1 MHTMVNGVRLFFDVA
16 GEKVVA
22 EGPRMRER
30 PMLLLL
36 HGGPGFYHSMFKRSL
51 APLAEVAQL
60 IYLDHRGNG
69 RSERGDPELWTL
81 DQWGDDVRAFC
92 DTLGIVKPI
101 VLGYSFGGFVAQSYT
116 TRHPDH
122 PAKLMLY
129 STAPMLDDAPVLD
142 AFEKIGGAEVRAVA
156 AAYFADRTPENTTAF
171 RATCFPLYN
180 TKPGDPNL
188 GLRWIINNAVST
200 HFFEGEGKRFDFQ
213 PLLDRIACSTLVV
226 AGAKDPRC
234 PLLFAQMIVD
244 SIRPGLAR
252 LAVFHECG
260 HGPHVEEPA
269 RAIMLLRE
277 FVSQRHEH
285 FAGPSGCGSSETST
299 G

>member
-1 MHTMVNGVRLFFDVA
+1 
-16 GEKVVA
+16 
-22 EGPRMRER
+22 
-30 PMLLLL
+30 
-36 HGGPGFYHSMFKRSL
+36 
-51 APLAEVAQL
+51 
-60 IYLDHRGNG
+60 
-69 RSERGDPELWTL
+69 
-81 DQWGDDVRAFC
+81 
-92 DTLGIVKPI
+92 
-101 VLGYSFGGFVAQSYT
+101 VLGYSFGGFVAQSYA

-129 STAPMLDDAPVLD
+129 STAPVLDDARVLD
-142 AFEKIGGAEVRAVA
+142 AFEKIGGAEVRAIA

-188 GLRWIINNAVST
+188 SLRWIINNAVST
-200 HFFEGEGKRFDFQ
+200 HFFEGEGKRFDFR
-213 PLLDRIACSTLVV
+213 PLLDRIACPTLVV

-277 FVSQRHEH
+277 FVLQRHEH
-285 FAGPSGCGSSETST
+285 FAGPS
-299 G
+299 